1 MDIQQFLFPSGGAS
15 LNDIMTTAEAGI
27 AAILLYR
34 QKEKDTQIK
43 NREEDIK
50 ELKEEIK
57 LLKEELNH
65 CYDKRAELADKRF
78 K

>member
-1 MDIQQFLFPSGGAS
+1 MDIQQFLFPSGTVS
-15 LNDIMTTAEAGI
+15 LNDLMTTAEAGI

-34 QKEKDTQIK
+34 QKEKDTQIR

-50 ELKEEIK
+50 ELKDEIK
-57 LLKEELNH
+57 LIKAELQH